1 MAYNL
6 CFSASY
12 KTVSANCAYNRDEF
26 AAWEDC
32 TSDVFTIESEHRNQG
47 RFL

>member
-1 MAYNL
+1 MIILLLLSPYN
-6 CFSASY
+6 SVA
-12 KTVSANCAYNRDEF
+12 VCAYNRDEF